1 MHERHRHRLTVTKK
15 QTSPRNCRYKD
26 GNKQRANHK
35 HSSPMSSAE
44 TRRNLTRKEATSAAS
59 AQNAIKNPKCRIHHW
74 FKQNAGSNRKLRL
87 FQLGPAKNCKRE
99 WPRAWHMLY
108 GQKKTENINVCAS
121 SIHSRKYGPVNSPAG
136 LHNGF
141 PLNLF

>member
-26 GNKQRANHK
+26 GNKQRASHK

-87 FQLGPAKNCKRE
+87 FQLGPAKIVKGS
-99 WPRAWHMLY
+99 
-108 GQKKTENINVCAS
+108 GQGLGICLWSEKSENINVCAS
-121 SIHSRKYGPVNSPAG
+121 SIHRRKNGPVTSPAG
-136 LHNGF
+136 LHSGF